1 MKKIICIV
9 LCLLTVPAFCSC
21 SDRNSEIGFS
31 DPTAVPVPMSSD
43 TAVPTSV
50 PTGILTAE
58 PTQKTEYPSETP
70 AATAVQSSPEP
81 SSATDLTD
89 APSPTPF
96 FTPAPP
102 PPVPYYFNDYPVN
115 ESEIAY
121 AEAGKAF
128 MNKLLSDPDYSG
140 LDLDSRKGYPY
151 LICINCAMS
160 CVTVFC
166 ADENG
171 QYTRPYLSMVCSAHR
186 YTITG
191 VFRTREKYNWHT
203 LVGPS
208 YGQYCTRIFKGILF
222 HSVPYNTAHKY
233 DLMYDEYNKLGTCAS
248 HGCIRLAVNDSKW
261 IFDNCRSGTITVI
274 YNDST
279 SPGPMG
285 RPQSVRIDTGNPVLR
300 GWDPTDPDKYNPWG
314 DRYKAGTTIRSM
326 LAQADYDY
334 AMAHGLWDGSVN
346 KPEKPTPEPSYT
358 PEPIPDETPA
368 PVPDETPAPSP
379 EITPEPSEIPT
390 EIPSQ
395 PAETPQPEPTSAPGN
410 GKNPHYT
417 IKRAYTVYCYR

>member
-1 MKKIICIV
+1 MTF
-9 LCLLTVPAFCSC
+9 TVFCSC
-21 SDRNSEIGFS
+21 RDKNPDTGFADAS
-31 DPTAVPVPMSSD
+31 AVPIPVPSD
-43 TAVPTSV
+43 SAVQTSV
-50 PTGILTAE
+50 PTGNATAE
-58 PTQKTEYPSETP
+58 PTQKTEYVSETH
-70 AATAVQSSPEP
+70 AAEEETVIPVTAAP
-81 SSATDLTD
+81 DFTD

-115 ESEIAY
+115 GSEIAY

-128 MNKLLSDPDYSG
+128 MNKLLSDPDYAE
-140 LDLDSRKGYPY
+140 LDLDSKKGYPY

-191 VFRTREKYNWHT
+191 IFKTKEKYSWHT

-222 HSVPYNTAHKY
+222 HSVPYNTKHKY

-248 HGCIRLAVNDSKW
+248 HGCIRLAVNDAKW

-274 YNDST
+274 YNDIA

-285 RPQSVRIDTGNPVLR
+285 RPQPIRIDAGNPVLH

-314 DRYKAGTTIRSM
+314 DSHKAGTTIRSE

-334 AMAHGLWDGSVN
+334 AMAHGLWDGSIN
-346 KPEKPTPEPSYT
+346 KPEKPTPVPSYT
-358 PEPIPDETPA
+358 PEPVPEETPA
-368 PVPDETPAPSP
+368 PVPDETPEPSP
-379 EITPEPSEIPT
+379 EITPEPSGNPTEIPT

-395 PAETPQPEPTSAPGN
+395 PADTPQPGPTSAPDS
-410 GKNPHYT
+410 GKTAETPYYARKKVC
-417 IKRAYTVYCYR
+417 IFCCYR